1 MKQNVPGFFGVG
13 TALKHFEDSGEWEQV
28 QTLFDDSLFFRTL
41 LENSMMSL
49 AKSFLPLTQYMK
61 NDPEFGEF
69 WSIIYA
75 EFTETKRLLL
85 KIAGHT
91 ELMENYPDG
100 KASIKMREDIV
111 LPLLT
116 IQQYALM
123 KINDIKKGRGEAHLL
138 EVYEKLVTRSLFGNT
153 NASRNSA

>member
-1 MKQNVPGFFGVG
+1 
-13 TALKHFEDSGEWEQV
+13 
-28 QTLFDDSLFFRTL
+28 
-41 LENSMMSL
+41 MMSL
-49 AKSFLPLTQYMK
+49 AKSFFPLTQYMR
-61 NDPEFGEF
+61 NDDEFGEF
-69 WSIIYA
+69 WQIIYD
-75 EFTETKRLLL
+75 EFLLSKRLLL
-85 KIAGHT
+85 KIAGHN

-123 KINDIKKGRGEAHLL
+123 KINEIKKGSGDVALL